1 MNLTHH
7 FLVSMPIVTDDYFS
21 RSVIY
26 LVEHN
31 DEGAWGVVV
40 NKPVGLN
47 LGEIFEQLNINCSD
61 QQLVK
66 TAVLRGGPVDEQQGI
81 VLHRPGPDFEATKNF
96 PGGVSMSSSKDVLEA
111 LAAGDDPADYRVF
124 LGHAG
129 WQAGQLESEIVD
141 NAWLTDPAT
150 ADNLFDNS
158 PVDLRGV
165 VGNSIGVNLNLLGTQ
180 TGHA

>member
-31 DEGAWGVVV
+31 ADGAWGVVV

-47 LGEIFEQLNINCSD
+47 LGDIFDQLDITCDDKERS
-61 QQLVK
+61 K

-81 VLHRPGPDFEATKNF
+81 VLHRTGANFESTKNYQ
-96 PGGVSMSSSKDVLEA
+96 GGVSMSS
-111 LAAGDDPADYRVF
+111 
-124 LGHAG
+124 
-129 WQAGQLESEIVD
+129 SEIVD
-141 NAWLTDPAT
+141 NAWLTDPAS
-150 ADNLFDNS
+150 ANQLFDNA
-158 PVDLRGV
+158 PVTLRAV
-165 VGNSIGVNLNLLGTQ
+165 VADSIGVNLNLLGTQ
-180 TGHA
+180 AGHA